1 MHTLDKTVLTMTTHA
16 ASGHA
21 FGSDDAVS
29 GLERFSRFKTSK
41 RPEQDRRGYGGQ
53 AAIRQ
58 RVGEGRSRSA
68 RGTESLQTLCRRE
81 PNSNHHSLSYDLPR
95 TELDRVGP
103 AHADLCRDFF
113 SRAVVLELSFFE
125 AAYTSLCAI
134 GNIRTCTTKVRLR
147 LCAHARDE
155 CRSQSTGPEC
165 TQNRKNLEELE
176 E

>member
-1 MHTLDKTVLTMTTHA
+1 M
-16 ASGHA
+16 
-21 FGSDDAVS
+21 
-29 GLERFSRFKTSK
+29 
-41 RPEQDRRGYGGQ
+41 
-53 AAIRQ
+53 
-58 RVGEGRSRSA
+58 GEGRSRSA

-134 GNIRTCTTKVRLR
+134 GNIRTCTQG
-147 LCAHARDE
+147 CGFGYAHMLGTNTDPNQPGRNA
-155 CRSQSTGPEC
+155 
-165 TQNRKNLEELE
+165 TQNWKNLEELE